1 MRTFDYLH
9 DYPKLLTPEIVSYL
23 CQIHEFRGQQSLLMK
38 AQPEALAEL
47 PETARLQSVEAS
59 TKIDGIGTSDD
70 RLKKLVKNKTLPRT
84 VSERAIAGYRDVLT
98 TIHENHA
105 YIPIR
110 PGMILQLHR
119 DLTKYAVPTSS
130 RTASD
135 NTIQKDHLDSLN
147 AICDAYQQAVTTPCF
162 DPLLIIPMFILDF
175 ICIHPF
181 GDDNGRMSRL
191 LTLLL
196 LYRSGYIVG
205 RYISIEKAILD
216 SQATY
221 HEALPASSHTG
232 HDGTN
237 DYTPIAQYMLSVITT
252 CCREFSAQAQLLCTR
267 NLSKPDRVREVLQEA
282 TGRITKAEIIAK
294 CPDISQITVQR
305 ALSELLEANLI
316 TKIGGGRYTSY
327 IWNRERN
334 E

>member
-1 MRTFDYLH
+1 MRPFDYLH
-9 DYPKLLTPEIVSYL
+9 DYPKLLAPEIVSYL
-23 CQIHEFRGQQSLLMK
+23 CQIHEFKGQQSQLTKL
-38 AQPEALAEL
+38 QPETLAEL

-59 TKIDGIGTSDD
+59 TKIDGIITSDA
-70 RLKKLVKNKTLPRT
+70 RLKKLAKNKTLPRT
-84 VSERAIAGYRDVLT
+84 PSEKEIAGYRDVLA
-98 TIHENHA
+98 TIHENYA

-110 PGMILQLHR
+110 PGMISQLHR
-119 DLTKYAVPTSS
+119 DLNKYAGAYHAI
-130 RTASD
+130 R
-135 NTIQKDHLDSLN
+135 KDHLDALN
-147 AICDAYQQAVTTPCF
+147 AICDAYQLAISTPNL

-175 ICIHPF
+175 ICIQPF
-181 GDDNGRMSRL
+181 SEDSGRMSRL

-205 RYISIEKAILD
+205 KYISIEKAILD
-216 SQATY
+216 SQETY
-221 HEALPASSHTG
+221 DEALQASSHDW

-237 DYTPIAQYMLSVITT
+237 DYIPIAQYMLSVIAT